1 MRKLYTLIIFGLVFS
16 QLTAQQSTSGGN
28 EMPANQSIIISRP
41 ASSAADGQDATVKS
55 STSNGLESLSDPI
68 QVRLY
73 PNPAEDQVRLTA
85 NDKMIGNTI
94 RIYSLLGSEVAA
106 RAISSGHEV
115 IDISGLQE
123 GLYLYSIIDKNNKS
137 VVTGKFNKQ

>member
-1 MRKLYTLIIFGLVFS
+1 MRKLFTIIIFGLVFS
-16 QLTAQQSTSGGN
+16 QLPAQQSTLAGN
-28 EMPANQSIIISRP
+28 ETPANPSTIIMRP
-41 ASSAADGQDATVKS
+41 TTSSNEVQESNAKSSSA
-55 STSNGLESLSDPI
+55 LESSSDAL
-68 QVRLY
+68 QARLY

-94 RIYSLLGSEVAA
+94 RIYSLLGSEVAS
-106 RAISSGHEV
+106 RTISSSHES
-115 IDISGLQE
+115 IDISSLQQ